1 MSRSGRVLAGVVLL
15 GLVGCGQTA
24 STVFTEIGDELGE
37 EVGGGH
43 MRLTSEAF
51 EEGGAI
57 PANHTCDGDDVSPPL
72 AWDEVP
78 EGTAALA
85 LIVEDPDA
93 RGFVHWVLADVP
105 GDEAGLPEGEGDS
118 IGIPGRNDFGR
129 VGWGG
134 PCPPR
139 GEHRYVFN
147 LYALSAPL
155 ELSGEADA
163 AAVREAMQGKVLA
176 EARLTGVY
184 QRGG

>member
-1 MSRSGRVLAGVVLL
+1 MALA
-15 GLVGCGQTA
+15 GCGQTV
-24 STVFTEIGDELGE
+24 STVFTNVGDELG
-37 EVGGGH
+37 GGQ

-51 EEGGAI
+51 EDGGSI
-57 PANHTCDGDDVSPPL
+57 PATYTCDGDDTSPPL

-78 EGTAALA
+78 EGTAAFA

-93 RGFVHWVLADVP
+93 RDFVHWVLADIP
-105 GDEAGLPEGEGDS
+105 GDEGGLPEGEGDS
-118 IGIPGRNDFGR
+118 IGVPGRNSFGR
-129 VGWGG
+129 TGWGG

-139 GEHRYVFN
+139 GEHRYVFT

-163 AAVREAMQGKVLA
+163 AAVRDAMDGKVLA

-184 QRGG
+184 TRGG